1 MPCNCGQ
8 KREALTA
15 SQSVPAPAHQPWRAA
30 NAGRPVILRSLNPSP
45 VAITAFS
52 GTRYRFETMGSTQP
66 VEKGDVDALLATGL
80 FERDWIR

>member
-8 KREALTA
+8 KREALAA
-15 SQSVPAPAHQPWRAA
+15 SQFTPARRQAA
-30 NAGRPVILRSLNPSP
+30 IAGRPVILRSLNPSP

-52 GTRYRFETMGSTQP
+52 GTRYRFEAMGSTQP

-80 FERDWIR
+80 FERDWVR